1 MRENSPEEQEKLM
14 KYKVLV
20 ADAVVFQN
28 VIDQTRIIQELL
40 NEGHQITAGDLKFLS
55 PYQTAHIK
63 RFGEYYLDLSQVPP
77 PLDIEYTFKLE

>member
-1 MRENSPEEQEKLM
+1 M

-20 ADAVVFQN
+20 ADAVIFQN

-40 NEGHQITAGDLKFLS
+40 NEGHKITADDLKFLS

-63 RFGEYYLDLSQVPP
+63 RFGEYVLDLSQVPP
-77 PLDIEYTFKLE
+77 PLDIEYTFRV